1 MAASSSPRRT
11 LRASGSK
18 VITDPVQLGPDLL
31 QFSLDGGAL
40 GHGGIVASALADVAE
55 ADRRNAPFGDQ
66 LSLVFLACD
75 AAPLA
80 KEKRLP
86 REGATDEPVIQRA
99 EHGLRRVQVVG
110 VLGPPGAGGG

>member
-1 MAASSSPRRT
+1 MASSSSPRRA

-40 GHGGIVASALADVAE
+40 GHGWIVASALADVLE
-55 ADRRNAPFGDQ
+55 ADRRKATLCDQ
-66 LSLVFLACD
+66 PPLVVLVHD
-75 AAPLA
+75 VAPLA

-86 REGATDEPVIQRA
+86 GEGCD
-99 EHGLRRVQVVG
+99 G
-110 VLGPPGAGGG
+110 

>member
-1 MAASSSPRRT
+1 MASSSSPRRA

-40 GHGGIVASALADVAE
+40 GHVWIVASALPDVLEAEGGKATLADQ
-55 ADRRNAPFGDQ
+55 RPFAR
-66 LSLVFLACD
+66 LVCD
-75 AAPLA
+75 PASLA

-86 REGATDEPVIQRA
+86 GERAADEPLVQLR
-99 EHGLRRVQVVG
+99 EHRFRGVQVLV
-110 VLGPPGAGGG
+110 

>member
-1 MAASSSPRRT
+1 M

-40 GHGGIVASALADVAE
+40 GHEWIVASAFPDVLEAEGAKATLGNQLPLSRLVKDVAC
-55 ADRRNAPFGDQ
+55 F
-66 LSLVFLACD
+66 
-75 AAPLA
+75 A

-86 REGATDEPVIQRA
+86 RERAADEPLVQLR
-99 EHGLRRVQVVG
+99 EHRFRG
-110 VLGPPGAGGG
+110 V